1 MFDVD
6 VFTLWTLIHVSNMHL
21 QLALKLTGEMLRS
34 GFNVLAMLRH
44 LEQDDYQLL
53 DPIICVSVKLC
64 GRVLQLNLY
73 PEPLGLLVQRGQS
86 LCHHI
91 G

>member
-21 QLALKLTGEMLRS
+21 QQALKLTGEMLRS
-34 GFNVLAMLRH
+34 GFSVLAMLRH

-53 DPIICVSVKLC
+53 DPIICVSVELC
-64 GRVLQLNLY
+64 SN
-73 PEPLGLLVQRGQS
+73 
-86 LCHHI
+86 
-91 G
+91 